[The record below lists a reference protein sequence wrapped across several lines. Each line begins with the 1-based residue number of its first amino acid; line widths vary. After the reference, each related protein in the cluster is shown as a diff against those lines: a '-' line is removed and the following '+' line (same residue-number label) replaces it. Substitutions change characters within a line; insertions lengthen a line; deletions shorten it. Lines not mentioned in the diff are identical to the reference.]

1 MKRVFLKLNTCY
13 RRQLDVA
20 RFSKFL
26 TTNGIN
32 VVSSIDHADTVVL
45 WGCAFNTSQEKQS
58 LSLAQECVNSGK
70 NVFVLEGVSEVARH
84 ELVELGIP
92 DRHIFS
98 FLDEFSVNE
107 NFGRDTAWAD
117 IPGENRYYQMGGPFS
132 VQTGHGCRDRCTY
145 CGDKPIVGELISRP
159 LETVLSEISEG
170 VAGGAPVIELLGDD
184 VGAYGLDIN
193 QSLSGLL
200 YAIGARHPGVLIS
213 MREVNIKHLIHDLDE
228 IEKAL
233 QFVQLQNMVVAFQSG
248 SNRILEQMR
257 RGYTASGILAL
268 LQMLDR
274 HQVYYHLHIIAGF
287 PTETPEEF
295 QESLDI
301 LKQVDFY
308 SCTLFK
314 YQDRRYTDSSKLEP
328 KVADEEVL
336 RRFSRAEQQFA
347 GRYTVDRKEDKLQ
360 LVRQTR

>member
-26 TTNGIN
+26 TANGIK
-32 VVSSIDHADTVVL
+32 VVPSIEHADTVVL

-58 LSLAQECVNSGK
+58 LALAQECVNSGK
-70 NVFVLEGVSEVARH
+70 NVFVLEGVSEVARQ

-92 DRHIFS
+92 DLQIFS
-98 FLDEFSVNE
+98 FMDEFSVNRY
-107 NFGRDTAWAD
+107 FGQCSSWAD

-132 VQTGHGCRDRCTY
+132 VQTGHGCLDRCTY

-159 LETVLSEISEG
+159 LETVLHEISEG

-184 VGAYGLDIN
+184 VGAYGLDMN

-200 YAIGARHPGVLIS
+200 GAIGARHPGIVLS
-213 MREVNIKHLIHDLDE
+213 LREVNIKYLIHDLDE
-228 IEKAL
+228 IEKTL
-233 QFVQLQNMVVAFQSG
+233 QYVQLQSMVVAFQSG

-257 RGYTASGILAL
+257 RGYTASGVLAL

-274 HQVYYHLHIIAGF
+274 HNVYYHLHIIAGF
-287 PTETPEEF
+287 PTENQEEF

-308 SCTLFK
+308 SCTIFK
-314 YQDRRYTDSSKLEP
+314 YQDRRYTDAAKLEP
-328 KVADEEVL
+328 KITDAEVL
-336 RRFSRAEQQFA
+336 RRFEQAEQQFA
-347 GRYTVDRKEDKLQ
+347 GRCTMDRKEDKIQ
-360 LVRQTR
+360 LISRTR